1 MSGIGKEG
9 FARKE
14 LARAVAR
21 ETGLPLKASARVLD
35 AVIDT
40 IQARLAAGERVV
52 LRNFGAFVAVER
64 GERRYFDMHAKEW
77 RPSPARRNVRFIP
90 SAVLKR
96 AVNGGGEG

>member
-1 MSGIGKEG
+1 MPRIGKEG

-21 ETGLPLKASARVLD
+21 ETGLSLTASALVLD
-35 AVIDT
+35 AVIDA
-40 IQARLAAGERVV
+40 IHARLAAGERVM
-52 LRNFGAFVAVER
+52 LRNFGTFVAVER

-77 RPSPARRNVRFIP
+77 RTSPARMNVRFIP